1 MVREARVWCD
11 WGRLQQWGREE
22 EKEGSAA
29 RMGKRGREGGG
40 GGHKGVGRVR
50 GAARVRGEG
59 ASHPSDANQQPKT
72 HSLLRAPGPS
82 ERMLKKI
89 YCFSEVSA
97 S

>member
-50 GAARVRGEG
+50 GAARVREERGPPIYRMRIN
-59 ASHPSDANQQPKT
+59 SPKLT
-72 HSLLRAPGPS
+72 LCSELLAPAK
-82 ERMLKKI
+82 E
-89 YCFSEVSA
+89 C
-97 S
+97 